1 MDTFYSER
9 LVFMVYRP
17 ITIVGVAYKKGKKIS
32 ITGNNQWIP
41 SKFVVIFACFSL
53 RTNSHSGIQL
63 ESFFVFLMWF
73 EGWCCL
79 VIVTLLQTTTYVLS
93 RSQLHRFTMY
103 VLSVKLRNSYF
114 RVWLNS
120 LDHMTYVAPYF
131 GSCHVPFPSISYP
144 WSQHFHLRATGT
156 HNLGRLTPEAVIRET
171 LTGSDEKHRTQ
182 IT

>member
-53 RTNSHSGIQL
+53 RTNLHSGIQL

-103 VLSVKLRNSYF
+103 VSSVKLRNSYF

-131 GSCHVPFPSISYP
+131 GSCHVHFSLHFLSVKPAFSSSSHRDPQFGQAYP
-144 WSQHFHLRATGT
+144 WGCHSWNVDRV
-156 HNLGRLTPEAVIRET
+156 RRET
-171 LTGSDEKHRTQ
+171 
-182 IT
+182 